1 MYILMLHVYHNEFGS
16 LKQYIDNQNLNI
28 QELIIYLNLK
38 VAKNSN
44 AEKKMKE
51 FLTKN

>member
-1 MYILMLHVYHNEFGS
+1 MLQVYHNEFGS
-16 LKQYIDNQNLNI
+16 LKQYIDNKNLNI

-44 AEKKMKE
+44 AEKKMKVF
-51 FLTKN
+51 FLNKK